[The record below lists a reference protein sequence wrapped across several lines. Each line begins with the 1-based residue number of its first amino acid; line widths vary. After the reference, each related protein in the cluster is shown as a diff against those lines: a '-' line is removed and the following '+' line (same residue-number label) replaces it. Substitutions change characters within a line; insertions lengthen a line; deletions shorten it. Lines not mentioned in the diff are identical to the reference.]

1 MRFVDILE
9 KKRDGQ
15 ALTTEEINFMIRGYV
30 AGEIPDYQMSALC
43 MAIYF
48 QGMTRQETIDLTM
61 SMVHSGDTLD
71 LSGIPGIK
79 VDKHSTGGVGD
90 KTTLVLG
97 PLVAACGA
105 PVAKMSGKGLGHTGG
120 TIDKLA
126 AIPGFSSELSTEE
139 FVQQVRNIGIAVAGQ
154 TKSLAPADKQLYSL
168 RDVTATVD
176 SIPLIASSIMSKK
189 LAAGAD
195 GFVLDVKVGSG
206 AFMQDLS
213 QAQELAETMVGIGQG
228 AGRSVVAYLTAM
240 DQPLG
245 YAVGNSLEVIEAIET
260 LKGQGPSD
268 LTELCL
274 TLGSEMLVMAKQADS
289 IDQARDML
297 DQAIAS
303 GAALDKFRQLIVAQG
318 GDPGVIDDFSLLPQA
333 TYRLEVKS
341 DHQGYVA
348 GLDARTIGNV
358 SMHLGAGRRH
368 KDDAIDLS
376 AGVLLHKKVDDLCRR
391 GETLATL
398 HSAKPIEQAL
408 VDLVQQAFGFSEA
421 ADSSPLVLERIAAE

>member
-1 MRFVDILE
+1 M
-9 KKRDGQ
+9 
-15 ALTTEEINFMIRGYV
+15 
-30 AGEIPDYQMSALC
+30 
-43 MAIYF
+43 
-48 QGMTRQETIDLTM
+48 
-61 SMVHSGDTLD
+61 
-71 LSGIPGIK
+71 
-79 VDKHSTGGVGD
+79 
-90 KTTLVLG
+90 
-97 PLVAACGA
+97 
-105 PVAKMSGKGLGHTGG
+105 
-120 TIDKLA
+120 
-126 AIPGFSSELSTEE
+126 
-139 FVQQVRNIGIAVAGQ
+139 
-154 TKSLAPADKQLYSL
+154 
-168 RDVTATVD
+168 
-176 SIPLIASSIMSKK
+176 IASSIMSKK

-206 AFMQDLS
+206 MQDLS

-245 YAVGNSLEVIEAIET
+245 YAVGNSLEVIEAIKT

-318 GDPGVIDDFSLLPQA
+318 DPKLSMTSALPQA

-376 AGVLLHKKVDDLCRR
+376 AGVLLHKKVGDLCRR
-391 GETLATL
+391 GETLAAL

>member
-1 MRFVDILE
+1 M
-9 KKRDGQ
+9 
-15 ALTTEEINFMIRGYV
+15 
-30 AGEIPDYQMSALC
+30 
-43 MAIYF
+43 
-48 QGMTRQETIDLTM
+48 
-61 SMVHSGDTLD
+61 
-71 LSGIPGIK
+71 
-79 VDKHSTGGVGD
+79 GD

-189 LAAGAD
+189 LSAGAD

-213 QAQELAETMVGIGQG
+213 QAQELAETMVGIG
-228 AGRSVVAYLTAM
+228 REPVARWLPALTAM

-297 DQAIAS
+297 DQAIAW
-303 GAALDKFRQLIVAQG
+303 
-318 GDPGVIDDFSLLPQA
+318 
-333 TYRLEVKS
+333 
-341 DHQGYVA
+341 
-348 GLDARTIGNV
+348 
-358 SMHLGAGRRH
+358 
-368 KDDAIDLS
+368 
-376 AGVLLHKKVDDLCRR
+376 
-391 GETLATL
+391 
-398 HSAKPIEQAL
+398 EQPSISFAN
-408 VDLVQQAFGFSEA
+408 
-421 ADSSPLVLERIAAE
+421 